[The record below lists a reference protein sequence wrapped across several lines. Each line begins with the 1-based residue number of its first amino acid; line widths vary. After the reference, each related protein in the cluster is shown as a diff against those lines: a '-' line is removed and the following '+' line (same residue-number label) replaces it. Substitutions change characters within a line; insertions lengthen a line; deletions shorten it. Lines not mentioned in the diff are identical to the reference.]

1 MIAHK
6 KTFTTGLAL
15 MVSFTVV
22 LVAMFMPLFGG
33 HNGLEYMDSL
43 YNSISKGSAN
53 YIHKATAAAE
63 KFDGRQIEVTLGLKS
78 AEQADQT
85 AKQLNAGGALI
96 NVSGETLKVSGDLGK
111 LLANCLADAKLMYE
125 NNGDA
130 IQSKYGIEARRVMYN
145 WWQAC
150 TLLEEALNKQEQFK
164 EANAVH
170 TTITK
175 AVEPAYNYFGIQAQN
190 IKDRLG
196 VVVFSLVFYV
206 IYTLWYGFGIMY
218 LFEGWGLRLEH

>member
-6 KTFTTGLAL
+6 KTFATGMAL
-15 MVSFTVV
+15 MVAFVVV

-33 HNGLEYMDSL
+33 HNGLEYLDSL

-53 YIHKATAAAE
+53 YIHKAATAAQ
-63 KFDGRQIEVTLGLKS
+63 KFDGRQIEVTLGFQS
-78 AEQADQT
+78 AEQADQM

-96 NVSGETLKVSGDLGK
+96 NVSGETLKVSADLGK
-111 LLANCLADAKLMYE
+111 LLANCLADTKLMYD

-130 IQSKYGIEARRVMYN
+130 IQSKYGIEPRRAMYN
-145 WWQAC
+145 WWHAC
-150 TLLEEALNKQEQFK
+150 TLLEEDLNKQEQFK

-218 LFEGWGLRLEH
+218 LCEGWGLRLEH

>member
-6 KTFTTGLAL
+6 KTFATGMVL
-15 MVSFTVV
+15 MVAFTVV

-33 HNGLEYMDSL
+33 HNGLEYLDSL

-53 YIHKATAAAE
+53 YIHKATTAAE
-63 KFDGRQIEVTLGLKS
+63 KFNGRQIEVTLGLKS
-78 AEQADQT
+78 AEQADQV

-96 NVSGETLKVSGDLGK
+96 NVDGQTIKVSGDLGK

-130 IQSKYGIEARRVMYN
+130 IQSKYGVEARRVMYN
-145 WWQAC
+145 WWQTC

-170 TTITK
+170 TALTK
-175 AVEPAYNYFGIQAQN
+175 AIEPAYNYFGIQAQN